1 MHRMGRTTYCQ
12 KHNGLPK
19 TKLWH
24 TKRQRQDPKHE
35 LDIKRWGRTFQFQI
49 TLEQTDERITSTLDV
64 LQLKLAT
71 QQMWSSKTMDWI
83 KRDGGMRVRENVPTA
98 NRTYMRQYANMHIDA
113 HRKKVVHGHPYLKLK
128 LWQPSWNRSTTKT
141 MDWIM
146 VESKHCEVWSIMK
159 EEKTNN
165 QTSRL

>member
-1 MHRMGRTTYCQ
+1 MTNKTATTRSQAWARHQEMRKNIPIPNYSRTSI
-12 KHNGLPK
+12 
-19 TKLWH
+19 
-24 TKRQRQDPKHE
+24 
-35 LDIKRWGRTFQFQI
+35 IK
-49 TLEQTDERITSTLDV
+49 TDERITSTLDV

-83 KRDGGMRVRENVPTA
+83 KRDGGMRMRENVATA
-98 NRTYMRQYANMHIDA
+98 NRAYMRQYADMHIDA

-128 LWQPSWNRSTTKT
+128 LWRPSWNRNTTKT

-159 EEKTNN
+159 EEERRIRHQDCNISTLM
-165 QTSRL
+165 RLALEK